1 MWKQARESG
10 LSLAELLVVLA
21 ITVVLA
27 AILMP
32 AVTPP
37 GQTPL
42 PGEKSE
48 DISAYTV
55 LAEEVPRAR
64 ANDRAASRRERQQ
77 AMEDSTEE
85 TGLPL
90 EILPASFEPE
100 RETATMERNGLEKIK
115 TTDIRYVAP

>member
-32 AVTPP
+32 AVKPP
-37 GQTPL
+37 GQSPR
-42 PGEKSE
+42 PGETLVESG
-48 DISAYTV
+48 AYTV
-55 LAEEVPRAR
+55 LAEELVQPRER
-64 ANDRAASRRERQQ
+64 SISRRERQQ
-77 AMEDSTEE
+77 AIDDSLEVQT
-85 TGLPL
+85 PR
-90 EILPASFEPE
+90 EILSTGYDPEPKAS
-100 RETATMERNGLEKIK
+100 TMERDGLEKIK